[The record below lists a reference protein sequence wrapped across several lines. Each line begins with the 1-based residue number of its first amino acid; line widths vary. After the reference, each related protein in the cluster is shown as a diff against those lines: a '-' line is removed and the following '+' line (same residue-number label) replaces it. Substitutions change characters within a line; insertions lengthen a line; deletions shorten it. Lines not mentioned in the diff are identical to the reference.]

1 MQASVSPK
9 VAAAIVVVVL
19 LVIGFVAYKTL
30 FPNVSVSPNSPAAM
44 KEYNDIHANSAIH
57 KIQQESNG
65 HGAYGH
71 AKN

>member
-1 MQASVSPK
+1 MNSSVSPK
-9 VAAAIVVVVL
+9 VAITIVIVVL

-30 FPNVSVSPNSPAAM
+30 FPNATASPNSPAAM

-57 KIQQESNG
+57 QLQQEGNG
-65 HGAYGH
+65 RGAYGH